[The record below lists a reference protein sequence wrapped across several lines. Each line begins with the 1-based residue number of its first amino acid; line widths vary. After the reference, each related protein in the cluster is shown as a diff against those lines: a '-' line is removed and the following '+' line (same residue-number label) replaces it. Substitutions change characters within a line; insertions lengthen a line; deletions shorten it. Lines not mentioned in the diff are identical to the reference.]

1 VSSADQKEDPERQV
15 QRLQA
20 FVQEQG
26 WTEVKAATE
35 IGFGLNG
42 KRKKLLRILRDPQ
55 VVRIVVEHRD
65 RLARFGFDLLEA
77 AMAASGRHV
86 VVIEDGEVTDDL
98 AQDVLEILTSACGRL
113 DGRRSAGRR
122 ARPAWEAS
130 GMQVKQAFRFELD
143 PNREARIA
151 LAKHVGAARFAYN
164 WGLARCLEAQARGEQ
179 IPSAV
184 DLHKDWNEWKRKHAP
199 WWVEVSKCAPQ
210 EAFRDLER
218 AVRNWREGRAGF
230 PRFKRKKALADNK
243 ARLTGSIRVTPRH
256 VQLPRIG
263 KVRTKE
269 RTDQL
274 LELLQS
280 GKARILSAT
289 ISREADRWFVS
300 LTCEVER
307 PDPEPR
313 EIRGPEDVVGI
324 DVGLESFAV
333 LSDGTRM
340 EAPKPL
346 AKALRL
352 LKRRSKQLSRKQ
364 KKTVVEQDPE
374 TGEERKRTVF
384 SRNYEKAALRLA
396 RLHRRVRNI
405 RRDFLHKVTT
415 ELAKAKPVLV
425 VEDLNVRGLAR
436 NGSLSRA
443 ILDVGWGAFR
453 RMLEYKCAWYGAV
466 LLIAPRDFPSTKRCS
481 RCGWVAPTLPLSQRV
496 FRCEACGLEVD
507 RDLNAALNL
516 RRYGL
521 AALKGPTGS
530 SPGSDACGDPSGGGT
545 GKARS
550 TSHGSMKQEAARHEF
565 HPSG

>member
-1 VSSADQKEDPERQV
+1 MR
-15 QRLQA
+15 
-20 FVQEQG
+20 
-26 WTEVKAATE
+26 
-35 IGFGLNG
+35 
-42 KRKKLLRILRDPQ
+42 
-55 VVRIVVEHRD
+55 VR
-65 RLARFGFDLLEA
+65 
-77 AMAASGRHV
+77 
-86 VVIEDGEVTDDL
+86 
-98 AQDVLEILTSACGRL
+98 
-113 DGRRSAGRR
+113 
-122 ARPAWEAS
+122 
-130 GMQVKQAFRFELD
+130 QAFRFELD

-164 WGLARCLEAQARGEQ
+164 WGLTRCLEAQARGER

-274 LELLQS
+274 LELLRS

-313 EIRGPEDVVGI
+313 EVRGPEDVVGI
-324 DVGLESFAV
+324 DVGLEAFAV
-333 LSDGTRM
+333 LSDGTRI

-346 AKALRL
+346 EKVLRL

-364 KKTVVEQDPE
+364 KQTVMEQDPE
-374 TGEERKRTVF
+374 TGEERRRTVF
-384 SRNYEKAALRLA
+384 SRNYEKAVLRLA

-405 RRDFLHKVTT
+405 RRDFLHKVAT

-425 VEDLNVRGLAR
+425 VEDLNVQDLAR

-443 ILDVGWGAFR
+443 ILDVGWGTFR

-466 LLIAPRDFPSTKRCS
+466 LLIAPWDFPSTKRCS
-481 RCGWVAPTLPLSQRV
+481 RCGWVGPALPLSQRV
-496 FRCEACGLEVD
+496 FHCGACGLEAD

-516 RRYGL
+516 RNYGL

-545 GKARS
+545 AREGRS
-550 TSHGSMKQEAARHEF
+550 TSYGSMKQEAARHEF
-565 HPSG
+565 HPRRVK

>member
-1 VSSADQKEDPERQV
+1 MR
-15 QRLQA
+15 
-20 FVQEQG
+20 
-26 WTEVKAATE
+26 
-35 IGFGLNG
+35 
-42 KRKKLLRILRDPQ
+42 
-55 VVRIVVEHRD
+55 VR
-65 RLARFGFDLLEA
+65 
-77 AMAASGRHV
+77 
-86 VVIEDGEVTDDL
+86 
-98 AQDVLEILTSACGRL
+98 
-113 DGRRSAGRR
+113 
-122 ARPAWEAS
+122 
-130 GMQVKQAFRFELD
+130 QAFRFELD

-164 WGLARCLEAQARGEQ
+164 WGLARCLEAQARGER

-269 RTDQL
+269 RTDKL
-274 LELLQS
+274 LALLQS

-313 EIRGPEDVVGI
+313 EIRGPEDIVGI

-346 AKALRL
+346 EKALRL

-374 TGEERKRTVF
+374 TGKERKRTVF

-443 ILDVGWGAFR
+443 IQDVGWGTFR
-453 RMLEYKCAWYGAV
+453 RMLEYKCAWYGCRLV
-466 LLIAPRDFPSTKRCS
+466 VAPRDFPSTRMCS
-481 RCGWVAPTLPLSQRV
+481 RCGWVGPALPLSQRV

-516 RRYGL
+516 RNYGL

-545 GKARS
+545 GEARS
-550 TSHGSMKQEAARHEF
+550 TSHGSMKQEAAGHLF
-565 HPSG
+565 HPRRVK

>member
-1 VSSADQKEDPERQV
+1 MR
-15 QRLQA
+15 
-20 FVQEQG
+20 
-26 WTEVKAATE
+26 
-35 IGFGLNG
+35 
-42 KRKKLLRILRDPQ
+42 
-55 VVRIVVEHRD
+55 VR
-65 RLARFGFDLLEA
+65 
-77 AMAASGRHV
+77 
-86 VVIEDGEVTDDL
+86 
-98 AQDVLEILTSACGRL
+98 
-113 DGRRSAGRR
+113 
-122 ARPAWEAS
+122 
-130 GMQVKQAFRFELD
+130 QAFRFELD

-164 WGLARCLEAQARGEQ
+164 WGLARCLEAQARGER

-269 RTDQL
+269 RTDKL

-313 EIRGPEDVVGI
+313 EVRGPEDVVGI
-324 DVGLESFAV
+324 DVGLEAFAV
-333 LSDGTRM
+333 LSDGTRI

-346 AKALRL
+346 EKALRL

-364 KKTVVEQDPE
+364 KQTVVEQDPE

-384 SRNYEKAALRLA
+384 SRNYEKAVLRLA

-425 VEDLNVRGLAR
+425 VEDLNVQGLAR

-443 ILDVGWGAFR
+443 IQDVGWGAFR
-453 RMLEYKCAWYGAV
+453 RMLEYKCAWYGVV
-466 LLIAPRDFPSTKRCS
+466 LLIAPRDFPSTRMCS
-481 RCGWVAPTLPLSQRV
+481 RCGWVGPALPLSQRV

-565 HPSG
+565 HPRRVK

>member
-1 VSSADQKEDPERQV
+1 MR
-15 QRLQA
+15 
-20 FVQEQG
+20 
-26 WTEVKAATE
+26 
-35 IGFGLNG
+35 
-42 KRKKLLRILRDPQ
+42 
-55 VVRIVVEHRD
+55 VR
-65 RLARFGFDLLEA
+65 
-77 AMAASGRHV
+77 
-86 VVIEDGEVTDDL
+86 
-98 AQDVLEILTSACGRL
+98 
-113 DGRRSAGRR
+113 
-122 ARPAWEAS
+122 
-130 GMQVKQAFRFELD
+130 QAFRFELD

-164 WGLARCLEAQARGEQ
+164 WGLARCLEAKERGER

-218 AVRNWREGRAGF
+218 AVRNWREGRASF

-243 ARLTGSIRVTPRH
+243 ARLTGQIRVTPRH

-263 KVRTKE
+263 KVRAKE

-289 ISREADRWFVS
+289 ISREADRWFVI

-313 EIRGPEDVVGI
+313 EVQGPGDVAGI

-333 LSDGTRM
+333 LSDGTRI

-346 AKALRL
+346 EKALRL

-384 SRNYEKAALRLA
+384 SRNY
-396 RLHRRVRNI
+396 
-405 RRDFLHKVTT
+405 
-415 ELAKAKPVLV
+415 
-425 VEDLNVRGLAR
+425 
-436 NGSLSRA
+436 
-443 ILDVGWGAFR
+443 
-453 RMLEYKCAWYGAV
+453 
-466 LLIAPRDFPSTKRCS
+466 
-481 RCGWVAPTLPLSQRV
+481 
-496 FRCEACGLEVD
+496 
-507 RDLNAALNL
+507 
-516 RRYGL
+516 
-521 AALKGPTGS
+521 
-530 SPGSDACGDPSGGGT
+530 
-545 GKARS
+545 
-550 TSHGSMKQEAARHEF
+550 
-565 HPSG
+565 